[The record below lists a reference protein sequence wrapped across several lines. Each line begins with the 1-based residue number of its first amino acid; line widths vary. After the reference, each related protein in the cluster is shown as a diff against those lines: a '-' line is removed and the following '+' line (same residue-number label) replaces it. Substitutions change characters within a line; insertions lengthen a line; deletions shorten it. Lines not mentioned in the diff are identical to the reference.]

1 MQPIS
6 GIGGI
11 DIFFCLFWCSLLTC
25 DQQFH
30 APECELGIIPPSSIT
45 VINIFYLYLT
55 CSFFM
60 VTSNFVVFAYMSPCL
75 ICWNILNTV
84 ICQLDMFGKLCYL
97 SAFAIASLKVQIIL
111 NGVYL
116 YIQEFDS
123 DSGLQYNVF
132 LHLSNR
138 ISFNIISV
146 ILKMEFICL

>member
-1 MQPIS
+1 
-6 GIGGI
+6 
-11 DIFFCLFWCSLLTC
+11 
-25 DQQFH
+25 
-30 APECELGIIPPSSIT
+30 
-45 VINIFYLYLT
+45 
-55 CSFFM
+55 
-60 VTSNFVVFAYMSPCL
+60 
-75 ICWNILNTV
+75 
-84 ICQLDMFGKLCYL
+84 MFGKLCYL